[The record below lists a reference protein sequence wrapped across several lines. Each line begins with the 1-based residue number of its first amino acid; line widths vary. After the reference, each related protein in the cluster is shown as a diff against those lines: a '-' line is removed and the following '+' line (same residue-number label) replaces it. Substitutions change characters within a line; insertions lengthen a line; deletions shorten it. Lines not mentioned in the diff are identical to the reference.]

1 MALPL
6 LQEMRAMAKK
16 VANMKEKRLAESE
29 ERSSKRRSNREVR
42 GRHGG
47 RQKVGYSILRSK
59 NIWTPGK

>member
-1 MALPL
+1 
-6 LQEMRAMAKK
+6 MRAMAKK

>member
-47 RQKVGYSILRSK
+47 RQKVG
-59 NIWTPGK
+59 

>member
-47 RQKVGYSILRSK
+47 RQKVGYSSLE
-59 NIWTPGK
+59 

>member
-1 MALPL
+1 
-6 LQEMRAMAKK
+6 MAKK

-47 RQKVGYSILRSK
+47 RQKVDYISILGVK
-59 NIWTPGK
+59 IFGHL

>member
-47 RQKVGYSILRSK
+47 RQKVGYSSLALD
-59 NIWTPGK
+59 